1 MSFDMKSMSNNLNS
15 VVTQKA
21 SELEALSSNPNS
33 LDDTAHML
41 EMQQA
46 MQTWSMSINLQ
57 STLMKNYGDA
67 VKSIIQNMR

>member
-21 SELEALSSNPNS
+21 SELEALSNNPNS

>member
-1 MSFDMKSMSNNLNS
+1 MSFDMKSMSSNLNS
-15 VVTQKA
+15 VVSQKA
-21 SELEALSSNPNS
+21 SDLETLSNNPNG

-46 MQTWSMSINLQ
+46 MQKWSMAINLQ
-57 STLMKNYGDA
+57 STMMKSYGDA

>member
-1 MSFDMKSMSNNLNS
+1 MSFDMKSMSSNLNS

-21 SELEALSSNPNS
+21 NELETLSKNPNG

-46 MQTWSMSINLQ
+46 MQKWSMSINLQ
-57 STLMKNYGDA
+57 STMMKSYGDA